1 MAKKA
6 LMTFLIT
13 LMSVCI
19 TSCSS
24 QDNKEPSRQLS
35 VDNVQ
40 HKEDVWDT
48 LSKESLTAETD
59 KSSGEQEENKL
70 FGGGIGQLV
79 IENPISE
86 ERFSI
91 KNGTDIWYN
100 NILYKGLYSNVE
112 QIETPYSKNEFINA
126 VIRLYVTNES
136 PVYTESVV
144 DPVASVS
151 DNSIEADASELA
163 SVVTIDEQLQ
173 GNRQYLA
180 IKEKYDKPAVW
191 RLNLFNEDRKNLG
204 SIVGCSSYVVLL
216 GVEDTVHF
224 DMNKAITKDIKEH
237 EQQKESSLN
246 SVVINQVSENSVD
259 RGWEFNFYDVDTPKT
274 KFRNLATVASN
285 LESPYTNEELIT
297 YIVNSYKTDVSTVY
311 CEQTI
316 QDNEDDTLSFGEE
329 LLENFEEQYRVY
341 RETYG
346 KDVNWKISIFEYGGT
361 NEMVLYGCDSYVIV
375 TVDNSLDTIEE
386 QETYDQ
392 TTETSETLEQPTE
405 QVETTSVE
413 MESEQ

>member
-1 MAKKA
+1 
-6 LMTFLIT
+6 
-13 LMSVCI
+13 MSVCI

-35 VDNVQ
+35 VDDVQ

-48 LSKESLTAETD
+48 LGKESLTAETD

-100 NILYKGLYSNVE
+100 NILYRGLYSNVE

-136 PVYTESVV
+136 PVYTELVN

-180 IKEKYDKPAVW
+180 IKEKYNKPANW

-204 SIVGCSSYVVLL
+204 SIVGCGNYVVLL

-237 EQQKESSLN
+237 EQSQESSLN

-285 LESPYTNEELIT
+285 IESPYTNEELIT

-311 CEQTI
+311 CEQTL
-316 QDNEDDTLSFGEE
+316 QDSEDDTLSFGEE

-375 TVDNSLDTIEE
+375 TVDNSLDNIEE
-386 QETYDQ
+386 QETSEQ
-392 TTETSETLEQPTE
+392 ATEAYETLEQPTE

-413 MESEQ
+413 MESKQ

>member
-1 MAKKA
+1 
-6 LMTFLIT
+6 
-13 LMSVCI
+13 MSVCI

-35 VDNVQ
+35 VEDVQ

-48 LSKESLTAETD
+48 LGKENLTAETD

-112 QIETPYSKNEFINA
+112 QIETPYNKNEFINA

-136 PVYTESVV
+136 PVYTELVI

-151 DNSIEADASELA
+151 NNSIEADASELA

-180 IKEKYDKPAVW
+180 IKEKYNKPVIW

-204 SIVGCSSYVVLL
+204 SIVGCGNYVVLL

-237 EQQKESSLN
+237 EQSQESSLN

-311 CEQTI
+311 CEQTL
-316 QDNEDDTLSFGEE
+316 QDSEDDTLSFGEE

-386 QETYDQ
+386 QETSEQ
-392 TTETSETLEQPTE
+392 ATETYETLEQPTE